1 MLPTEKA
8 IKTGELTAEEINSL
22 TNEELMK
29 LLASMKRHAD
39 FETNQVD
46 FKHAMHLVRL
56 LRMGAEALETGV
68 INVRRPDATELLD
81 IRAGKWTYE
90 EVVEY
95 AEDMDN
101 KVRNVL
107 YPTTQLRKKPDIK
120 LAAELILT
128 AQDMMWTKN

>member
-8 IKTGELTAEEINSL
+8 VMTGELTDAEINSL
-22 TNEELMK
+22 SDAELMK

-39 FETNQVD
+39 FEVNQVD

-68 INVRRPDATELLD
+68 LNVKRPDAEELLA
-81 IRAGKWTYE
+81 IRTGKWTYE

-95 AEDMDN
+95 AEHMDN
-101 KVRNVL
+101 HVREVL
-107 YPTTQLRKKPDIK
+107 YKTTSLPKKPDVK
-120 LAAELILT
+120 LAAELIMTL
-128 AQDMMWTKN
+128 QDMTWKKN